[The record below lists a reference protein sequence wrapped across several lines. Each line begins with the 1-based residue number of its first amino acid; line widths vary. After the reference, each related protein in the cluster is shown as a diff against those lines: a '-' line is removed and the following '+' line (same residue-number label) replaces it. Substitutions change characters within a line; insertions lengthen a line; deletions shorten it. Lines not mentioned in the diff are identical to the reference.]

1 MRRAAAAML
10 ALVMP
15 VFAASDVLAED
26 GALRLSAPASLL
38 ETGLLKYLLPRFSLK
53 TGTRT
58 ELVGESETA
67 AIRLN
72 NDKKGRLVFSGPENN
87 WYLNAGSD
95 SASAEKFED
104 WLIGEIGQRTLASF
118 TIEGKQPFTP
128 AAAQKVQ
135 KAATETT
142 GDAVLGE
149 SLAERHCGRCHMVNE
164 KTRMTTIGS
173 TPSFALMRSFP
184 DWDSRFEGFY
194 ALNPHPSFTIVA
206 EVTGPF
212 DETRPPPIAPLE
224 LSLEDIEAILA
235 FVRTIEPADLGSPL
249 KVQ

>member
-1 MRRAAAAML
+1 MRRAVATML
-10 ALVMP
+10 ALAMP
-15 VFAASDVLAED
+15 VFTASDLLAKD
-26 GALRLSAPASLL
+26 GTLRISAPASLV

-53 TGTRT
+53 TGTRL
-58 ELVGESETA
+58 ELVGESEAA
-67 AIRLN
+67 AISLT
-72 NDKKGRLVFSGPENN
+72 NDEKGRMVFSGPEKNWFLETEANN
-87 WYLNAGSD
+87 EG
-95 SASAEKFED
+95 AEKFAE
-104 WLIGEIGQRTLASF
+104 WLTSEIGQRTLASYS
-118 TIEGKQPFTP
+118 IEGIQPFTP
-128 AAAQKVQ
+128 AATKKVQ
-135 KAATETT
+135 KTGIAIT

-184 DWDSRFEGFY
+184 DWNNRFEGFY
-194 ALNPHPSFTIVA
+194 VLNPHPSFTMIA
-206 EVTGPF
+206 DVTEPF

-224 LSLEDIEAILA
+224 LTLEDIEAILA

>member
-10 ALVMP
+10 ALTMP
-15 VFAASDVLAED
+15 IVAASDLMAED
-26 GALRLSAPASLL
+26 GALRFSAPASLV

-53 TGTRT
+53 TGTRL
-58 ELVGESETA
+58 ELVSEAETA

-72 NDKKGRLVFSGPENN
+72 SDQKGRLVFSGPEND
-87 WYLNAGSD
+87 WYLETRPDSEDAG
-95 SASAEKFED
+95 KFTE
-104 WLIGEIGQRTLASF
+104 WLTSEIGQRTLASF
-118 TIEGKQPFTP
+118 SINGEQPFTP
-128 AAAQKVQ
+128 AAARKVQ

-212 DETRPPPIAPLE
+212 DETRPPPITPLE
-224 LSLEDIEAILA
+224 LSLQDIEAILA

>member
-10 ALVMP
+10 AFVMP
-15 VFAASDVLAED
+15 AFAAQDLMAEES
-26 GALRLSAPASLL
+26 ALRFSAPANLV
-38 ETGLLKYLLPRFSLK
+38 ETGLLKYLLPRYSLK
-53 TGTRT
+53 TGTRL
-58 ELVGESETA
+58 ELVGETETA
-67 AIRLN
+67 SLRLN
-72 NDKKGRLVFSGPENN
+72 SEGKGRLVFSGPEND
-87 WYLNAGSD
+87 WYLETEPDSENAG
-95 SASAEKFED
+95 KFEE
-104 WLIGEIGQRTLASF
+104 WLAGDVGQRTLASF
-118 TIEGKQPFTP
+118 SANGKQPFTP
-128 AAAQKVQ
+128 AAAKKAQKVNVV
-135 KAATETT
+135 AT
-142 GDAVLGE
+142 GDAVQGE
-149 SLAERHCGRCHMVNE
+149 NLAERHCGRCHMVNE

-224 LSLEDIEAILA
+224 LSLQDIEAILA

>member
-1 MRRAAAAML
+1 
-10 ALVMP
+10 
-15 VFAASDVLAED
+15 
-26 GALRLSAPASLL
+26 
-38 ETGLLKYLLPRFSLK
+38 
-53 TGTRT
+53 
-58 ELVGESETA
+58 
-67 AIRLN
+67 
-72 NDKKGRLVFSGPENN
+72 
-87 WYLNAGSD
+87 
-95 SASAEKFED
+95 
-104 WLIGEIGQRTLASF
+104 
-118 TIEGKQPFTP
+118 
-128 AAAQKVQ
+128 
-135 KAATETT
+135 
-142 GDAVLGE
+142 
-149 SLAERHCGRCHMVNE
+149 MVNE

>member
-1 MRRAAAAML
+1 MRGAAAVML
-10 ALVMP
+10 ALTMP
-15 VFAASDVLAED
+15 VFTASDLLAED
-26 GALRLSAPASLL
+26 GTLRLSAPASLV

-53 TGTRT
+53 TGTRL
-58 ELVGESETA
+58 ELVGELEAA
-67 AIRLN
+67 AISLN
-72 NDKKGRLVFSGPENN
+72 NDARGRLAFSGPEND
-87 WYLNAGSD
+87 WYLETKANSEVAG
-95 SASAEKFED
+95 KFSE
-104 WLIGEIGQRTLASF
+104 WLTGEIGQRTLASF
-118 TIEGKQPFTP
+118 SVEGKQPFTP
-128 AAAQKVQ
+128 AAARKTQ
-135 KAATETT
+135 KASVVIT

-184 DWDSRFEGFY
+184 DWNSRFEGFY

-212 DETRPPPIAPLE
+212 DETRPPPIEPLE